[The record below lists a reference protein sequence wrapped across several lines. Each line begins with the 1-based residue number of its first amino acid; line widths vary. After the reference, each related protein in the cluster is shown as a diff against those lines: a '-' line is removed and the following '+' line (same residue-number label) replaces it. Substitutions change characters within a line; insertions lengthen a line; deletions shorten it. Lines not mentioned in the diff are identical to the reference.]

1 MKEEMVGVKL
11 TLSTD
16 NTNGNVSTA
25 QARIMIITNFAAQNR
40 LKQ

>member
-25 QARIMIITNFAAQNR
+25 QARIDNYK
-40 LKQ
+40 LCSPE